1 MVTMDIN
8 RLLDGRL
15 KVRHLVLVVTVAEH
29 GSIVGAAE
37 RLRVTQPV
45 VTRGLRELEQI
56 LGVELFDRGPR
67 GVTTNAYGR
76 AFVDDA
82 RAIIAQIRQA
92 GRHVAELSTG
102 MVGTVVVGNH
112 LSGANVLLPTAI
124 ARLKRQ
130 FPHVTV
136 IVREATP
143 DRLTEDLLTGDLDLV
158 VGRLTPGTEDGRT
171 RRIRLYHEPIR
182 VVVRAGHPALE
193 LVNPELAELIDYA
206 WVLPVPQTSLRS
218 EVEQVF
224 FRQSLGI
231 PTNRVECT
239 SLPTLRTLLLDA
251 DMIATLP
258 ALLARDDP
266 ALAIL
271 PVELPN
277 VHRLVGLTLA
287 ADRGQSPSL
296 QAFVRHLEAVG
307 TEIRGYVQTD
317 MAPADSSIGQA

>member
-1 MVTMDIN
+1 MDVN

-15 KVRHLVLVVTVAEH
+15 KVRHLVLVVTVAEQ
-29 GSIVGAAE
+29 GSLVGAAE

-56 LGVELFDRGPR
+56 LDVELFDRGPR
-67 GVTTNAYGR
+67 GVTPNAYGR

-82 RAIIAQIRQA
+82 RAIVAQIRQA
-92 GRHVAELSTG
+92 GRHVAELSAG

-130 FPHVTV
+130 FPYVTV
-136 IVREATP
+136 VVREATP
-143 DRLTEDLLTGDLDLV
+143 DRLTEDLLTGDIDLV
-158 VGRLTPGTEDGRT
+158 VGRLTPEADERT
-171 RRIRLYHEPIR
+171 RRIRLYHEPVR
-182 VVVRAGHPALE
+182 VVVRAGHPALS
-193 LVNPELAELIDYA
+193 LVDPELADLIDYP
-206 WVLPVPQTSLRS
+206 WVLPVPQTSLRG

-224 FRQSLGI
+224 FRQGLGI

-239 SLPTLRTLLLDA
+239 SLPTLRTLLIDA

-258 ALLARDDP
+258 ALLAKDDP
-266 ALAIL
+266 ALAVL

-277 VHRLVGLTLA
+277 VDRLVGLTLA
-287 ADRGQSPSL
+287 VGRGQSPSL
-296 QAFVRHLEAVG
+296 EAFVRHLEAVG
-307 TEIRGYVQTD
+307 AEIRSYVDTSIS
-317 MAPADSSIGQA
+317 PADSSIGQA

>member
-1 MVTMDIN
+1 MDIN

-15 KVRHLVLVVTVAEH
+15 KVRHLVLVVTIAEQ
-29 GSIVGAAE
+29 GSVVGAAE
-37 RLRVTQPV
+37 RLRITQPV

-67 GVTTNAYGR
+67 GVTPNAYGR

-92 GRHVAELSTG
+92 GKHVAELSTG

-112 LSGANVLLPTAI
+112 LSGATVLLPTAI

-130 FPHVTV
+130 FPYITV
-136 IVREATP
+136 IVREGTP
-143 DRLTEDLLTGDLDLV
+143 DRLTEGLLTGDIDLV
-158 VGRLTPGTEDGRT
+158 VGRLTPQGEDQRT
-171 RRIRLYHEPIR
+171 RRVRLYHEPIR
-182 VVVRAGHPALE
+182 VVVRAGHPATALAE
-193 LVNPELAELIDYA
+193 PELADLIDYP
-206 WVLPVPQTSLRS
+206 WVLPVTQTALRS

-224 FRQSLGI
+224 FRQGLGV

-239 SLPTLRTLLLDA
+239 SLPTLRSLLVDA

-258 ALLARDDP
+258 ALLATRDD
-266 ALAIL
+266 ALTVL
-271 PVELPN
+271 PIELPD

-287 ADRGQSPSL
+287 ADRSQSPSL
-296 QAFVRHLEAVG
+296 EAFVTHLEQVG
-307 TEIRGYVQTD
+307 TEIRDMLVQ
-317 MAPADSSIGQA
+317 A

>member
-1 MVTMDIN
+1 MDIN

-15 KVRHLVLVVTVAEH
+15 KVRHLVLVITVAEQ

-56 LGVELFDRGPR
+56 LGVELFNRGPR
-67 GVTTNAYGR
+67 GVAANAYGR

-82 RAIIAQIRQA
+82 RAIVAQIRQA
-92 GRHVAELSTG
+92 GRHVAELSAG

-130 FPHVTV
+130 FPYVTV
-136 IVREATP
+136 VVREATP
-143 DRLTEDLLTGDLDLV
+143 DRLTEGLLTGDIDVV
-158 VGRLTPGTEDGRT
+158 VGRLTPDADERT
-171 RRIRLYHEPIR
+171 RRIRLYHEPVR
-182 VVVRAGHPALE
+182 VVVRAGHPATE
-193 LVNPELAELIDYA
+193 LVGAELADLIDYP
-206 WVLPVPQTSLRS
+206 WVLPVSQTSLRG

-224 FRQSLGI
+224 FQQGLGI

-239 SLPTLRTLLLDA
+239 SLPTLRTLLIDA

-266 ALAIL
+266 ALAVL

-287 ADRGQSPSL
+287 AGRGRSPSL
-296 QAFVRHLEAVG
+296 DAFVGHLEAVG
-307 TEIRGYVQTD
+307 AEIRGYVDTSIS
-317 MAPADSSIGQA
+317 PAGSSIGQA

>member
-1 MVTMDIN
+1 MVPMDIN

-15 KVRHLVLVVTVAEH
+15 KVRHLVLVVTVAEQ
-29 GSIVGAAE
+29 GSVVGAAE

-67 GVTTNAYGR
+67 GVAPNAYGR

-92 GRHVAELSTG
+92 GKHVAELSTG

-130 FPHVTV
+130 FPYVTV

-143 DRLTEDLLTGDLDLV
+143 DRLTEDLLTGDIDLV
-158 VGRLTPGTEDGRT
+158 VGRLTPQGEDQRT
-171 RRIRLYHEPIR
+171 TRIRLYHEPIR
-182 VVVRAGHPALE
+182 LVVRAGHPATAIDQ
-193 LVNPELAELIDYA
+193 PQLADLIDYP
-206 WVLPVPQTSLRS
+206 WVLPVTQTALRT

-224 FRQSLGI
+224 FRQGLGV

-239 SLPTLRTLLLDA
+239 SLPTLRSLLIDA

-258 ALLARDDP
+258 ALLARDD
-266 ALAIL
+266 ALAVL
-271 PVELPN
+271 PIELPN
-277 VHRLVGLTLA
+277 VQRLVGLTLA
-287 ADRGQSPSL
+287 AGRSQSPSL
-296 QAFVRHLEAVG
+296 KAFMKHLEEVG
-307 TEIRGYVQTD
+307 AEIRETLD
-317 MAPADSSIGQA
+317 MPTEA

>member
-1 MVTMDIN
+1 MDVN

-15 KVRHLVLVVTVAEH
+15 KVRHLVLVVTVAEQ

-67 GVTTNAYGR
+67 GVAANAYGR

-92 GRHVAELSTG
+92 GRHVAELSAG

-124 ARLKRQ
+124 GRLKRQ

-136 IVREATP
+136 VVREATP
-143 DRLTEDLLTGDLDLV
+143 DRLTEDLLTGDIDLV
-158 VGRLTPGTEDGRT
+158 VGRLTPDADERT
-171 RRIRLYHEPIR
+171 RRIRLYHEPVR
-182 VVVRAGHPALE
+182 VVVRAGHPALSMTA
-193 LVNPELAELIDYA
+193 PELADLIDYP
-206 WVLPVPQTSLRS
+206 WVLPVPQTSLRG

-224 FRQSLGI
+224 FRQGLGI

-239 SLPTLRTLLLDA
+239 SLPTLRALLIDA

-266 ALAIL
+266 ALAVL
-271 PVELPN
+271 PVELPS

-287 ADRGQSPSL
+287 AGRGQSPSL
-296 QAFVRHLEAVG
+296 EAFVRHLEAVG
-307 TEIRGYVQTD
+307 TEIRSYVDTSISL
-317 MAPADSSIGQA
+317 AGSSIGQA